1 MQPLFIAC
9 LFACFFFKTVSYLDF
24 HFSDKAP
31 CPEAA
36 WGAYGLAL
44 SSNSITDVSQSRNSG
59 RKWKEELKQRH
70 GGVMLMGLL
79 SLLPPQDN
87 NPGSGTTHMIWVPSG
102 HQALPPS
109 CLSIWSLPHLP
120 VGVYPCQVIAR
131 LDSDGQPCWK
141 PVAMA
146 TTWSLLIASPPAAAW
161 LSPSLAWG
169 SCSLG
174 FLGGDSFLH
183 LQTFSLLL
191 YTPLQSTRGAPPEGP
206 WSSFPPLSLMATP
219 LTNSSP
225 ALPDHATI
233 P

>member
-1 MQPLFIAC
+1 MQPLFIVC
-9 LFACFFFKTVSYLDF
+9 LLACFFFKTVSYLDF

-44 SSNSITDVSQSRNSG
+44 SSHSITDVSQSRNSG

-70 GGVMLMGLL
+70 GGVVLMGLL
-79 SLLPPQDN
+79 SFLSLQDN
-87 NPGSGTTHMIWVPSG
+87 SPGSSTTHMMWAPSG

-109 CLSIWSLPHLP
+109 CLSIWSLTHFP
-120 VGVYPCQVIAR
+120 VGFYPCQVTAH
-131 LDSDGQPCWK
+131 LDSDWQPCWK
-141 PVAMA
+141 SVAMV

-161 LSPSLAWG
+161 LSSLLAWG

-174 FLGGDSFLH
+174 FLDGDSFLH

-191 YTPLQSTRGAPPEGP
+191 YTPLRSTRGAPPEGP
-206 WSSFPPLSLMATP
+206 
-219 LTNSSP
+219 
-225 ALPDHATI
+225 
-233 P
+233 